1 MSGNIFFISDTHFGH
16 EATCTRF
23 KRTDGSP
30 LRPFENAQEMDEE
43 MIRRW
48 NEVVRENDKVY
59 HLGDVVM
66 SEKHLPTLGRLIG
79 SKRLVRGNHD
89 IFKTRKYL
97 EYFKEIY
104 GVRVL
109 EDMVL
114 THVPL
119 HPESVTQRWA
129 TNIHGHL
136 HANIVTKEVYVC
148 SGQRWDDGSD
158 GYETQPDPLYMSVC
172 VEQVDYRPIELS
184 ELRARIQERR
194 EKYGEPS
201 YANYVHKK

>member
-1 MSGNIFFISDTHFGH
+1 MPGNIFFISDTHFGH

-23 KRTDGSP
+23 KRVDGSP
-30 LRPFENAQEMDEE
+30 LRPFANAQEMDEE
-43 MIRRW
+43 MVRRW

-66 SEKHLPTLGRLIG
+66 SEKHMPTLGRLNG

-89 IFKTRKYL
+89 IFKTKVYL
-97 EYFKEIY
+97 QYFKEIY

-136 HANIVTKEVYVC
+136 HANRVELY
-148 SGQRWDDGSD
+148 DDIEHGN
-158 GYETQPDPLYMSVC
+158 YPDPLYFSVC
-172 VEQVDYRPIELS
+172 VEQIDYRPIELS
-184 ELRARIQERR
+184 ELRAKIKERR
-194 EKYGEPS
+194 EKYGEPQ

>member
-23 KRTDGSP
+23 KRVDGSP
-30 LRPFENAQEMDEE
+30 LRPFANAQEMDEE
-43 MIRRW
+43 MVRRW
-48 NEVVRENDKVY
+48 NEVVREQDKVY

-66 SEKHLPTLGRLIG
+66 SEKHLPTLARLNG

-89 IFKTRKYL
+89 IFKTKVYVQ
-97 EYFKEIY
+97 YFKEIY

-119 HPESVTQRWA
+119 HPESVTQRWR

-136 HANIVTKEVYVC
+136 HA
-148 SGQRWDDGSD
+148 GQVHRHVESPVSSMHF
-158 GYETQPDPLYMSVC
+158 EPDPLYFSVC
-172 VEQVDYRPIELS
+172 VEQIDYRPIELS
-184 ELRARIQERR
+184 ELRAQIQKRR
-194 EKYGEPS
+194 EEYGEPE
-201 YANYVHKK
+201 YAQYVHKR